1 MDALELAKQA
11 KKRNIIDMTPQS
23 FAIWLKNW
31 KIFTGNRKQS
41 RPLVALAG
49 R

>member
-23 FAIWLKNW
+23 L
-31 KIFTGNRKQS
+31 RH
-41 RPLVALAG
+41 LAKKLEDIYG
-49 R
+49 KS